1 MCDVEKIEFEKAVN
15 NSFSALKKSA
25 DNDGER
31 TAAVKTAKLSRCRL
45 TALSD

>member
-25 DNDGER
+25 DSDGER
-31 TAAVKTAKLSRCRL
+31 TAAVTM
-45 TALSD
+45 SDRIKQPS